1 MQYKVIHD
9 KMGYNWV
16 VGGGGVVE
24 AFGGQKSFPTAE
36 EAAEAFQCI
45 ARDLHNGIVIP
56 YTLRSTLGL
65 WIVDTPKES
74 TIRFAR
80 MYIDKVAANIQTQST
95 IDFIEECRDV

>member
-1 MQYKVIHD
+1 MQFQVIHD

-16 VGGGGVVE
+16 VSGGGVVE

-36 EAAEAFQCI
+36 DAASAFQCI
-45 ARDLHNGIVIP
+45 AHDLRAGVTIP

-65 WIVDTPKES
+65 WVIDTPKES

-80 MYIDKVAANIQTQST
+80 MFTCEEAAVVQTKGT
-95 IDFIEECRDV
+95 INFIMEC